1 MPGSGDRPLPQDS
14 GRGATGRMEDSVWMA
29 SIELDHVSKL
39 YANGAYGVRD
49 VDLKIEDGEFVIFLG
64 PSGCGKSTTLR
75 MIAGLEG
82 VTSGDVRIGGRSV
95 TGLPPRDRNVAVVFQ
110 SYALYPHMT
119 VRQNMGFGLK
129 MRGVPAGGIVPK
141 VEAAAHMLG
150 LAGYLDRKPAALSGG
165 QRQRVALG
173 RAIVREPNAFLL
185 DEPLSNL
192 DAQLRAEMRLELVK
206 LHRRLGKTII
216 HVTHD
221 QVEAMTMGD
230 RICIM
235 REGRMVQ
242 VGRPLDVYANP
253 ADTFVARFLAT
264 PPMNLVP
271 VRLEP
276 AGEGGFDAVGE
287 GVRLR
292 VPQRHAAAYAAAVG
306 RELLAGIR
314 PEDIYESP
322 AGPHRQPLEM
332 TVIAVEQLGVET
344 VIVGQIGTG
353 TPLEISARVSRHF
366 SAGVG
371 AKITLYVDA
380 EPMHLFDAGTQM
392 VVPRPPLDAAR
403 PVPALQDRS
412 TGCAGSPSISA

>member
-1 MPGSGDRPLPQDS
+1 
-14 GRGATGRMEDSVWMA
+14 MA
-29 SIELDHVSKL
+29 SIELDHVSKI
-39 YANGAYGVRD
+39 YANGAYGVHD
-49 VDLKIEDGEFVIFLG
+49 IDLKIEDGEFIIFLG

-75 MIAGLEG
+75 MIAGLESI
-82 VTSGDVRIGGRSV
+82 TSGDLRIDQKSV
-95 TGLPPRDRNVAVVFQ
+95 AGLPPRARNVAVVFQ

-119 VRQNMGFGLK
+119 VSQNMGFGLK
-129 MRGVPAGGIVPK
+129 MRGVPAAEIGAK
-141 VEAAAHMLG
+141 VRDAAQMLG
-150 LAGYLDRKPAALSGG
+150 LADYLGRKPAALSGG

-242 VGRPLDVYANP
+242 VGKPLEVYANP
-253 ADTFVARFLAT
+253 VNTFVARFLAT
-264 PPMNLVP
+264 PPMNLIP

-276 AGEGGFDAVGE
+276 SGDGEFHMVGE
-287 GVRLR
+287 NVRISI
-292 VPQRHAAAYAAAVG
+292 PQRHTEAYAGSAG
-306 RELLAGIR
+306 RPLLLGIS

-322 AGPHRQPLEM
+322 TNPNWQPLEV
-332 TVIAVEQLGVET
+332 TVVAVERLGVET
-344 VIVGQIGTG
+344 IIVGQIGASN
-353 TPLEISARVSRHF
+353 PLEINARVSRHF
-366 SAGVG
+366 NAGVG
-371 AKITLYVDA
+371 QKITLYVDT
-380 EPMHLFDAGTQM
+380 EPMHLFDAETQM
-392 VVPRPPLDAAR
+392 VVPRKPLQSAK
-403 PVPALQDRS
+403 PIPAL
-412 TGCAGSPSISA
+412 